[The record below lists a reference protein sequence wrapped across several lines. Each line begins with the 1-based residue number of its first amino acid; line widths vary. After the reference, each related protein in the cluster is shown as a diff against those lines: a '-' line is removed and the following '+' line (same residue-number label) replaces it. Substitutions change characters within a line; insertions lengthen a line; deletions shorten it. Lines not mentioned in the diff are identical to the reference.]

1 MKISA
6 ITSVIITTFLLLTVT
21 IFALMDFPF
30 GLVFYF
36 TVIGQVALVFTV
48 LKVLKDDYKTDKT
61 FDDFYEDFPIGRS
74 E

>member
-30 GLVFYF
+30 GLVFYL
-36 TVIGQVALVFTV
+36 TVIGQIALVFTV
-48 LKVLKDDYKTDKT
+48 LKVLKDDYKTVKT
-61 FDDFYEDFPIGRS
+61 FDDFYEDFPIGRT